1 MGDACPEEGSLLN
14 LDVNGLGDG
23 DCEADVDDAPQ
34 AEGSLISA
42 TRGRRQSACDK
53 SYFDFTG
60 SLSNQETA
68 KVQKMTGGVGGGAG
82 GDGTATVSV
91 SSSAR
96 KKRGSFFYSWRERGS
111 NRLSIDPCLLVGR
124 DNEKK
129 LLKKAYERI
138 GRPKHGSIS
147 EVEEYSETDMDN
159 VPQLA
164 VIHGNSGTGKTMLV
178 HNTFGE
184 ERCFY
189 LYGKYDAQQR
199 NRPLTGITS
208 AFSDL
213 CEQIIASDEEERVAT
228 AIIDAV
234 GEDADLITSLI
245 PSMEDIFGE
254 NDDVQNKL
262 LEESA
267 GTVEFKT
274 RLHFLFRRFVAAIAS
289 DLHPL
294 VILLDDLQWADADSL
309 ELLLSLATD
318 TNNPATLF
326 VLTYRDNEVKD
337 GHALLDTLDDIQSKR
352 GSDNVDIPLDNLSLD
367 DVNYLVSSSLK
378 AEKSYTFSLSQ
389 LIVSKTNGSP
399 FWTVWFL
406 RALYN
411 EDILV
416 YDFQKFQWV
425 WDEAKIRSKFVTDNV
440 SELMSQRLQK
450 LPPEGQRVLQVAAC
464 LGCEFDG
471 RVLELAMMSMA
482 LPEEE
487 ASAENLSLE
496 DVLDMSIGD
505 KLLCKVDASTFAFDH
520 DQIESA
526 AFDLIPASGREQFQR
541 QVGRA
546 IVENAKP
553 KDVPLFLLTA
563 IDLCNCGSTPGT
575 TEVKE
580 NIELAALNL
589 EAGKQAMKSASF
601 KPAAAYCEAGIALLG
616 ENPFAADS
624 TLGINLHYLA
634 SQAHSCSG
642 NTDCMYEHLDI
653 ILGREDFAIELKLPS
668 YLQHLRALVSGHQYD
683 DALAE
688 CLQVLEE
695 LGYSSFPEV
704 SRLSNFDLSKDM
716 AKTKLLLRKY
726 KGRITGLPLMNSTI
740 RIHAMGVL
748 NALYETCHQ
757 SKSPLLPFVGT
768 RMVRWSLKYGLCT
781 HSCVAFARFGTLLC
795 STGNLS
801 GGVEYAVVASELL
814 ERCVFLLFSFNVY
827 KSNKI
832 QANMNL
838 LSLTSS

>member
-1 MGDACPEEGSLLN
+1 MSVSINSLNDMPRRFGARKGDACPEEGSILN
-14 LDVNGLGDG
+14 LDVDELDDNEG
-23 DCEADVDDAPQ
+23 EADIVGEGPQ

-60 SLSNQETA
+60 SLSSNRQQTT
-68 KVQKMTGGVGGGAG
+68 QDQTINGGGG
-82 GDGTATVSV
+82 GDGTVTVSV

-96 KKRGSFFYSWRERGS
+96 RKRGSFFYSWRERGS

-129 LLKKAYERI
+129 LLKQAYGRI
-138 GRPKHGSIS
+138 RRSRHGSIS
-147 EVEEYSETDMDN
+147 EMEVYSEADTDDY
-159 VPQLA
+159 PQLA
-164 VIHGNSGTGKTMLV
+164 LVHGNSGTGKTMLV

-254 NDDVQNKL
+254 NDDVQNRL

-267 GTVEFKT
+267 GTVEFKN

-289 DLHPL
+289 DSHPL
-294 VILLDDLQWADADSL
+294 VILLDDLQWADSDSL
-309 ELLLSLATD
+309 DLLHALATD
-318 TNNPATLF
+318 TNNSATLF
-326 VLTYRDNEVKD
+326 VLTYRDNEVEEA
-337 GHALLDTLDDIQSKR
+337 HPLLKTLNDISSKR
-352 GSDNVDIPLDNLSLD
+352 GSGNIDIPLDNLSLE
-367 DVNYLVSSSLK
+367 DVNFLVSSSLK
-378 AEKSYTFSLSQ
+378 SKESYTLSLSK

-416 YDFQKFQWV
+416 YDFKKFQWT

-471 RVLELAMMSMA
+471 RMLELAMMSMA
-482 LPEEE
+482 LSEEE
-487 ASAENLSLE
+487 ASEENLSLQ
-496 DVLDMSIGD
+496 DVLHLSIGD

-526 AFDLIPASGREQFQR
+526 AFDMIPAARREQFQR

-546 IVENAKP
+546 IVSNAEA
-553 KDVPLFLLTA
+553 DEIPLFLLTA
-563 IDLCNCGSTPGT
+563 IDLCNCGNAPET
-575 TEVKE
+575 TEIE
-580 NIELAALNL
+580 QNIELAVLNL

-601 KPAAAYCEAGIALLG
+601 KPAAAYCDAGIALLG
-616 ENPFAADS
+616 EDPFEGDS
-624 TLGINLHYLA
+624 TLGIDLHYLA

-704 SRLSNFDLSKDM
+704 SKLSNFELGKDM
-716 AKTKLLLRKY
+716 TKTKLLLRKY
-726 KGRITGLPLMNSTI
+726 KGRVVSLPLMNDTI

-781 HSCVAFARFGTLLC
+781 HSCVAFARFGTILC
-795 STGNLS
+795 SMGNLS

-814 ERCVFLLFSFNVY
+814 ER
-827 KSNKI
+827 
-832 QANMNL
+832 
-838 LSLTSS
+838 

>member
-1 MGDACPEEGSLLN
+1 
-14 LDVNGLGDG
+14 
-23 DCEADVDDAPQ
+23 
-34 AEGSLISA
+34 
-42 TRGRRQSACDK
+42 
-53 SYFDFTG
+53 
-60 SLSNQETA
+60 
-68 KVQKMTGGVGGGAG
+68 
-82 GDGTATVSV
+82 
-91 SSSAR
+91 
-96 KKRGSFFYSWRERGS
+96 
-111 NRLSIDPCLLVGR
+111 
-124 DNEKK
+124 
-129 LLKKAYERI
+129 
-138 GRPKHGSIS
+138 
-147 EVEEYSETDMDN
+147 
-159 VPQLA
+159 
-164 VIHGNSGTGKTMLV
+164 MLV

-267 GTVEFKT
+267 GTVEFKN

-289 DLHPL
+289 DSSHPL
-294 VILLDDLQWADADSL
+294 VILLDDLQWADSDSL
-309 ELLLSLATD
+309 ELLHALATD
-318 TNNPATLF
+318 TNNAATLF
-326 VLTYRDNEVKD
+326 VLTYRDNEVEG
-337 GHALLDTLDDIQSKR
+337 GHPLLNTLSDIQSKR
-352 GSDNVDIPLDNLSLD
+352 GSNNMDCMDIPLDNLSLE

-378 AEKSYTFSLSQ
+378 AEQSYTLSLSQ

-416 YDFQKFQWV
+416 YDFKKFQWT

-471 RVLELAMMSMA
+471 RMLELAMMSMA
-482 LPEEE
+482 LSEEE
-487 ASAENLSLE
+487 ASKENLSLE
-496 DVLDMSIGD
+496 DVLHMSIGD

-526 AFDLIPASGREQFQR
+526 AFDLIPAERREQFQR

-546 IVENAKP
+546 IVTNAQP
-553 KDVPLFLLTA
+553 EEIPLFLLTA
-563 IDLCNCGSTPGT
+563 IDLCNCGNTPET
-575 TEVKE
+575 TEIDQ

-601 KPAAAYCEAGIALLG
+601 KSAAAYCQAGISLLG
-616 ENPFAADS
+616 ENPFGGEPA
-624 TLGINLHYLA
+624 LGIDLHYLA

-653 ILGREDFAIELKLPS
+653 ILGQEDFAIELKLPS
-668 YLQHLRALVSGHQYD
+668 YLQHLRSLVSGHQYD

-695 LGYSSFPEV
+695 LGYSPFPEV
-704 SRLSNFDLSKDM
+704 SKLSNFDLSKDM
-716 AKTKLLLRKY
+716 TKTKLLLRKC
-726 KGRITGLPLMNSTI
+726 KGRITGLPLMNDTI

-781 HSCVAFARFGTLLC
+781 HSCVAFARFGTHSLLDGK
-795 STGNLS
+795 SHWRRRIRG
-801 GGVEYAVVASELL
+801 
-814 ERCVFLLFSFNVY
+814 RCVRAAGKVC
-827 KSNKI
+827 
-832 QANMNL
+832 A
-838 LSLTSS
+838 LSLHLFYLLYVVFINSFGKSKIL

>member
-1 MGDACPEEGSLLN
+1 MIKREVNMSVSINSLNDMPRRFGARKGDACPEEGSILN
-14 LDVNGLGDG
+14 LDVDELDDNEG
-23 DCEADVDDAPQ
+23 EADIVGEVPQ

-60 SLSNQETA
+60 SLSSNRQQTT
-68 KVQKMTGGVGGGAG
+68 QDQTINGGGG
-82 GDGTATVSV
+82 GDGTVTVSV

-96 KKRGSFFYSWRERGS
+96 RKRGSFFYSWRERGS

-129 LLKKAYERI
+129 LLKQAYGRI
-138 GRPKHGSIS
+138 RRSRHGSIS
-147 EVEEYSETDMDN
+147 EMEVYSEADTDDY
-159 VPQLA
+159 PQLA
-164 VIHGNSGTGKTMLV
+164 LVHGNSGTGKTMLV

-254 NDDVQNKL
+254 NDDVQNRL

-267 GTVEFKT
+267 GTVEFKN

-289 DLHPL
+289 DSHPL
-294 VILLDDLQWADADSL
+294 VILLDDLQWADSDSL
-309 ELLLSLATD
+309 DLLLALATD
-318 TNNPATLF
+318 TNNSATLF
-326 VLTYRDNEVKD
+326 VLTYRDNEVEE
-337 GHALLDTLDDIQSKR
+337 GHPLLKALNDISSKR
-352 GSDNVDIPLDNLSLD
+352 GSGNIDIPLDNLSLE
-367 DVNYLVSSSLK
+367 DVNFLVSSSLK
-378 AEKSYTFSLSQ
+378 SKESYTLSLSK

-416 YDFQKFQWV
+416 YDFKKFQWM

-471 RVLELAMMSMA
+471 RMLELAMMSMA
-482 LPEEE
+482 LSEEE
-487 ASAENLSLE
+487 ASEENLSLQ
-496 DVLDMSIGD
+496 DVLHLSIGD

-526 AFDLIPASGREQFQR
+526 AFDMIPAARREQFQR

-546 IVENAKP
+546 IVSNAEA
-553 KDVPLFLLTA
+553 DEIPLFLLTA
-563 IDLCNCGSTPGT
+563 IDLCNCGNAPET
-575 TEVKE
+575 TEIE
-580 NIELAALNL
+580 QNIELAALNL

-601 KPAAAYCEAGIALLG
+601 KPAAAYCDAGIALLG
-616 ENPFAADS
+616 ENPFEGDP
-624 TLGINLHYLA
+624 TLGIDLHYLA

-704 SRLSNFDLSKDM
+704 SKLSNFELGKDM
-716 AKTKLLLRKY
+716 TKTKLLLRKY
-726 KGRITGLPLMNSTI
+726 KGRVVSLPLMNDTI

-781 HSCVAFARFGTLLC
+781 HSCVAFARFGTILC
-795 STGNLS
+795 SMGNLS

-814 ERCVFLLFSFNVY
+814 ER
-827 KSNKI
+827 
-832 QANMNL
+832 
-838 LSLTSS
+838 